1 MSKQKNDEE
10 KTYSI
15 SELASQ
21 LEISPRTIRFYEEK
35 GLMSPNRTPGNQ
47 RIYTRKD
54 RGRLKLILRGKRFG
68 FSLDEI
74 AEMIGIS
81 EADMNEIDQIEK
93 SLHYGEKKL
102 GEIRRRREELD
113 LLEQDLLEIRD
124 KLLKRLHTLTEEEK

>member
-1 MSKQKNDEE
+1 MSKQKNDTQ

-21 LEISPRTIRFYEEK
+21 LEISPRAIRFYEEK
-35 GLMSPNRTPGNQ
+35 GLISPKRTLGNQ

-81 EADMNEIDQIEK
+81 ETDMDEVDQIEK
-93 SLHYGEKKL
+93 SLRYGEKKL

-113 LLEQDLLEIRD
+113 LLEQDLLETRD
-124 KLLKRLHTLTEEEK
+124 KLSRRLKTLQTEKK